1 MSVLTPL
8 GFSLLRQLSDGAFH
22 SGEDLAATV
31 GLTRA
36 RVSQLLKQ
44 AETAGLALERVRG
57 RGYRLLA
64 TPDFLDVNEIRA
76 ALEALGVEVA
86 PPAAKAP
93 LLPAPNAADLA
104 RPGGSPI
111 PVHPATP

>member
-44 AETAGLALERVRG
+44 AETAGLSLERVRG

-64 TPDFLDVNEIRA
+64 TPDFLDANEVRS
-76 ALEALGVEVA
+76 ALESMGVEVA
-86 PPAAKAP
+86 PADARPV
-93 LLPAPNAADLA
+93 LLPAANDDDIALPISAL
-104 RPGGSPI
+104 PGI
-111 PVHPATP
+111 

>member
-44 AETAGLALERVRG
+44 AETAGLSLERVRG
-57 RGYRLLA
+57 LGYRLTA
-64 TPDFLDVNEIRA
+64 TPDFLDA
-76 ALEALGVEVA
+76 VEVRRKLA
-86 PPAAKAP
+86 EIAKKDPAFP
-93 LLPAPNAADLA
+93 LLEIEVVDQI
-104 RPGGSPI
+104 GS
-111 PVHPATP
+111 TSTELL